1 MLKRTLSLATA
12 LLLFV
17 ALGAGPATAQVP
29 SSAPSGDA
37 AGASAA
43 QEVSQADSTRVEEEV
58 AADRSGAESGE
69 GGGEREPADSDSVDT
84 DEGGAGEP
92 EPGAVAPSGL
102 RVLRAYICKG
112 IEQSEPTEAGKSFI
126 PAPDGV
132 LRLCCFSEIGG
143 PARPDTVSHVWYWG
157 DREMARVPLHVE
169 GARWRTWSTKRII
182 DEWRGDWRVDIVD
195 RDGFVLERLPFS
207 VE

>member
-1 MLKRTLSLATA
+1 MLKRILSLATA
-12 LLLFV
+12 LLLSL
-17 ALGAGPATAQVP
+17 ALGAGPAATQVP
-29 SSAPSGDA
+29 SEGPSGGA

-43 QEVSQADSTRVEEEV
+43 QEVSQPDSTRIQEE
-58 AADRSGAESGE
+58 AADQAGAESGE
-69 GGGEREPADSDSVDT
+69 GGVGREAVESDTVDA
-84 DEGGAGEP
+84 DEGAPAEP
-92 EPGAVAPSGL
+92 EPGAVSPSGL

-143 PARPDTVSHVWYWG
+143 PAQPDTVSHIWYWG

-182 DEWRGDWRVDIVD
+182 DEWRGDWRVDIID
-195 RDGFVLERLPFS
+195 RDGFVLARLPFS
-207 VE
+207 IE